1 MEGGKQARDKRG
13 AAALGPALVAAA
25 HTYSGEL
32 ERPRPLSTLG
42 KPARLSCAPHAPLCH
57 LLSATMPS
65 QRLPTSHSALQVQLP
80 SGAAPLAASPS
91 AAAASTCSAAAAAA
105 DGAASDGT
113 LLSSRILRNQA
124 AARRVLRAQET
135 LIEGVH
141 SLPRFRSLVRM
152 CVQQQQQQQRLF
164 AAAPPLRPP
173 RLR

>member
-1 MEGGKQARDKRG
+1 M
-13 AAALGPALVAAA
+13 
-25 HTYSGEL
+25 T
-32 ERPRPLSTLG
+32 
-42 KPARLSCAPHAPLCH
+42 
-57 LLSATMPS
+57 S

-91 AAAASTCSAAAAAA
+91 AAAASTSCSSAAAAA
-105 DGAASDGT
+105 DGAASDVT
-113 LLSSRILRNQA
+113 LLSARILRNQA

-152 CVQQQQQQQRLF
+152 CVQQQQRLF
-164 AAAPPLRPP
+164 AALPPLPPP